1 VIIVDSSNVRVTIG
15 FVDADW
21 DAEEREV
28 AAQNLRRSLEDLD
41 GLESVERVPEIAPD
55 GSKGLGFVTGLLMA
69 QVNKENAKK
78 LFDFLKQRLLGKTIE
93 LEVEGNGKKLKVKAS
108 TEAELKMAIAEAEKF
123 IAG

>member
-1 VIIVDSSNVRVTIG
+1 MVDSSNVRVTIG

-21 DAEEREV
+21 DAAERET
-28 AAQNLRRSLEDLD
+28 AAQNLRRSLQDLD

-55 GSKGLGFVTGLLMA
+55 GSKAALGFLTGLLMA
-69 QVNKENAKK
+69 EVNKDNAKK
-78 LFDFLKQRLLGKTIE
+78 LFGFLGNRLAGKTIE

-108 TEAELKMAIAEAEKF
+108 TEAELKMAIAAAEKF

>member
-1 VIIVDSSNVRVTIG
+1 MVDSSNVRVTIG
-15 FVDADW
+15 FVDTDW
-21 DAEEREV
+21 DAEEREG
-28 AAQNLRRSLEDLD
+28 AAQNLRRSLQDLD
-41 GLESVERVPEIAPD
+41 GLVSVERVPEIAPD

-93 LEVEGNGKKLKVKAS
+93 LEVEGNGKKLKVKVS
-108 TEAELKMAIAEAEKF
+108 TEAELKTAIAEAEKF

>member
-1 VIIVDSSNVRVTIG
+1 
-15 FVDADW
+15 
-21 DAEEREV
+21 
-28 AAQNLRRSLEDLD
+28 
-41 GLESVERVPEIAPD
+41 
-55 GSKGLGFVTGLLMA
+55 LLMA

>member
-1 VIIVDSSNVRVTIG
+1 VDSSNVRVTIG

-21 DAEEREV
+21 DAEAREG
-28 AAQNLRRSLEDLD
+28 AAQNLLRSLRDLD
-41 GLESVERVPEIAPD
+41 EVESVERVAEPAPE
-55 GSKGLGFVTGLLMA
+55 GSKAALGFLTGLLMA
-69 QVNKENAKK
+69 EVNKDNAKK
-78 LFDFLKQRLLGKTIE
+78 LFGFLGNRLVGKTIE

>member
-1 VIIVDSSNVRVTIG
+1 MDLSVIQVKIG
-15 FVDADW
+15 FIDEDW
-21 DAEEREV
+21 DQDEREV
-28 AAQNLRRSLEDLD
+28 AAQNLLQLLQDLG
-41 GLESVERVPEIAPD
+41 GLESVGRVPEIAPD
-55 GSKGLGFVTGLLMA
+55 GGKGLGFITGLLMA

>member
-1 VIIVDSSNVRVTIG
+1 MVDSSNVRVTIG

-21 DAEEREV
+21 DPEEREA

-41 GLESVERVPEIAPD
+41 GLASVERVPEIAPD

-108 TEAELKMAIAEAEKF
+108 TEAELKMAIAAAEKF